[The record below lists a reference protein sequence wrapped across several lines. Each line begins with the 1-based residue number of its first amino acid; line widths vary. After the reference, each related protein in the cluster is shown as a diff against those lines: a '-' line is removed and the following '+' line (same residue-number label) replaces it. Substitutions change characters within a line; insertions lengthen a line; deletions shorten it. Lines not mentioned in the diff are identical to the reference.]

1 MKPLLL
7 FYLFFFSL
15 FTADAQRQK
24 KGDWANMQKWED
36 SLQQYSLQIVQ
47 GKNAS
52 ERFVADSM
60 FTKSFVRALLNK
72 NSFYYPFDSLQGISR
87 IFAPDSSFKIFTWQM
102 VINEN
107 MIRQH
112 GAIQMKT
119 ADGSLQLFPLIDKS
133 DITINQADTS
143 SNNRGWMGAIYYK
156 IIATKNGS
164 QQVYTLLG
172 FDENNIRSNK
182 KIIETLQFVNGEPVF
197 GAHLFVFSEDATKQ
211 PAVSRYIVEY
221 KKNTGAR
228 LTYDAQLGMIIYEH
242 LESETN
248 EPAKKWTFI
257 PDGDYEGF
265 KWKNGKWMHVNKVF
279 NQITPEGK
287 EPVPNPVKDVNGK
300 TIEQKLKNNQPNEPR
315 EELDPSVDKKNKKL
329 GA

>member
-1 MKPLLL
+1 MKPLL
-7 FYLFFFSL
+7 FFFLLCFRL
-15 FTADAQRQK
+15 FSTDAQRAK
-24 KGDWANMQKWED
+24 KGDQIPLKKWED

-47 GKNAS
+47 AKNAS
-52 ERFVADSM
+52 ERFLADSM
-60 FTKSFVRALLNK
+60 FTKIFVRALLNK
-72 NSFYYPFDSLQGISR
+72 NSFYYPFDSLESISR
-87 IFAPDSSFKIFTWQM
+87 IIAPDSSFKIFTWQM
-102 VINEN
+102 VVNEN

-119 ADGSLQLFPLIDKS
+119 ADGTLQLFPLIDKS
-133 DITINQADTS
+133 DITINQSDTS
-143 SNNRGWMGAIYYK
+143 TNNRAWIGAIYYK

-164 QQVYTLLG
+164 QHCYTLLG

-182 KIIETLQFVNGEPVF
+182 KIIETLQFVNGEPIF
-197 GAHLFVFSEDATKQ
+197 GAHLFSFSEDATKQ

-248 EPAKKWTFI
+248 EPTKKWTFI

-265 KWKNGKWMHVNKVF
+265 KWKNGKWVHVNKVF

-287 EPVPNPVKDVNGK
+287 EPVPNPIKDVNGK
-300 TIEQKLKNNQPNEPR
+300 TIELKLKNNQPIEIR
-315 EELDPSVDKKNKKL
+315 EEEDPSVDKKNN
-329 GA
+329 